1 MEKEE
6 LGSNIERDFEVI
18 YNEFRLK
25 LYKHIFGIIGEKTG
39 SLSATE
45 YFAAEVVY
53 LLGSPTVTEFAEYL
67 NISSPNAAYKVRS
80 LIDKG
85 YLVKTRTEDKRSY
98 RLSVTEKFTRY
109 YHKEDSYGAY
119 ITKLLEKRL
128 TAEEL
133 AYVEKIFRRYI
144 EQINM
149 EKEKEGKDNA

>member
-133 AYVEKIFRRYI
+133 AYVKKIFRRYI

-149 EKEKEGKDNA
+149 EKEKEDKNNA

>member
-1 MEKEE
+1 MENEE

-149 EKEKEGKDNA
+149 EKEKEDKNNA

>member
-45 YFAAEVVY
+45 YFATEVVY

-119 ITKLLEKRL
+119 ITKLLEKRR